1 MCLHEFKHYNQTT
14 IECVHVYFT
23 FNFAEKA
30 QAYRPPQARGTSASI
45 KLHEYEG
52 PSDPNKKVSQGEIH
66 FLLNSLKYKFI
77 LHVPFK

>member
-1 MCLHEFKHYNQTT
+1 MSCSIITKPLLN
-14 IECVHVYFT
+14 VYMYILRLL
-23 FNFAEKA
+23 FAEKA

-52 PSDPNKKVSQGEIH
+52 PSDPNKKVSQGKIH